1 MVLCSRSYEESV
13 NDPRNDRQERVTPRT
28 YFLSNSLFRG
38 RVLCV
43 HRLSAF
49 SRCVSLS
56 LFLFLSSCLLF
67 TSSSSSSFS
76 IFSPL
81 SFHEPFLCHRN
92 RSYCSHRR
100 AVAASSYPRQ
110 CHRTHVP
117 RNRMAFSS
125 VVWCTIRPCRFPTDR
140 RSPIDDS
147 DRKVGEDFVFASTV
161 SHYFRSCVEKC
172 QLDVQPL
179 LGEKL
184 RKSRKMRHKRRFV
197 YDVLCHTQE
206 R

>member
-1 MVLCSRSYEESV
+1 MSRKISLKIARRNWEFNLVLCSRSYEESV

-56 LFLFLSSCLLF
+56 PFLFLSSCLLS

-140 RSPIDDS
+140 RSTILIVKS
-147 DRKVGEDFVFASTV
+147 ARTLFLLRQCLITFAV
-161 SHYFRSCVEKC
+161 AWKNVN
-172 QLDVQPL
+172 
-179 LGEKL
+179 
-184 RKSRKMRHKRRFV
+184 
-197 YDVLCHTQE
+197 
-206 R
+206 